1 MPVGV
6 SDLGRINDTLSD
18 TFIKQTDSKPQTARK
33 FLQGFS
39 LQGLFR
45 VGEDQR
51 IAAPLIQILMDGIE
65 RLYSVCVYPEVSLA
79 QARKAKERARAMVA
93 AGLIRMRPNT
103 KRNASG

>member
-33 FLQGFS
+33 LLQGFS
-39 LQGLFR
+39 LQGLVR
-45 VGEDQR
+45 VGEGQR

-65 RLYSVCVYPEVSLA
+65 RLYSVCVYPEISVA
-79 QARKAKERARAMVA
+79 QARKAKEKARTMVA

-103 KRNASG
+103 KRNAFG